1 MFLTRI
7 FMKVAFP
14 LPMTKSSAY
23 QRLNKDVL
31 TSISRWILMLLSL
44 YFCRLNDIL
53 SKCRSS
59 LASLVSRRPSAVS
72 TASTLP
78 RIEIT
83 SASEVPPLEAGYY
96 FITSTSRKVSTV
108 SEDLTRFQE
117 SDIGTP
123 QAKPRAYSLSQI
135 TAMSLIT
142 SIIIVVG
149 KSCKLE
155 ASPPSCRQHG
165 VSTAADRNNLGQQ
178 SFPLV
183 RYYINFK
190 KSFDLERRFDTDS
203 KRI

>member
-1 MFLTRI
+1 MSFWISEIHLWCPELSFDPNFIHSIKRAKYSQSTPWQYCWNIRSLPVQWCSKKGGQSLLAMCHIKVYEFSWKRRSLCQLTYVLRAGPI
-7 FMKVAFP
+7 RETWKR
-14 LPMTKSSAY
+14 
-23 QRLNKDVL
+23 RLDKYLKMDIGFWCCYPCN
-31 TSISRWILMLLSL
+31 SRV
-44 YFCRLNDIL
+44 NDIL

-123 QAKPRAYSLSQI
+123 QAKPRAYSLS
-135 TAMSLIT
+135 
-142 SIIIVVG
+142 
-149 KSCKLE
+149 
-155 ASPPSCRQHG
+155 
-165 VSTAADRNNLGQQ
+165 
-178 SFPLV
+178 
-183 RYYINFK
+183 
-190 KSFDLERRFDTDS
+190 
-203 KRI
+203 